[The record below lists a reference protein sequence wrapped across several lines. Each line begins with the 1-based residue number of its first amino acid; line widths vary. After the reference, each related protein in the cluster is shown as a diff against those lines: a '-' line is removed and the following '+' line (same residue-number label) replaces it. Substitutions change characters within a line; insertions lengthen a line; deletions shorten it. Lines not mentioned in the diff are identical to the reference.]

1 MASTKAWLAPRS
13 FVQAEHL
20 DHIIPGPPRWPV
32 RDSLLLNWQGFSR
45 GALRRLRHRE
55 HMRERDEVEEQQ
67 NAREKKQR
75 RVLLGRATVTHRPTG
90 RWITTARAGRLGNT
104 RRRWPDNMGH
114 LSRQRHGLTGRASGD
129 DELLRRTEA
138 EQRW

>member
-1 MASTKAWLAPRS
+1 MARSSARNHIMASTKAWLAPRS
-13 FVQAEHL
+13 LFRPSLACS
-20 DHIIPGPPRWPV
+20 RF
-32 RDSLLLNWQGFSR
+32 LLLNWQGFSR
-45 GALRRLRHRE
+45 GAFRRLRHRE
-55 HMRERDEVEEQQ
+55 HTRERDEVEEQQ